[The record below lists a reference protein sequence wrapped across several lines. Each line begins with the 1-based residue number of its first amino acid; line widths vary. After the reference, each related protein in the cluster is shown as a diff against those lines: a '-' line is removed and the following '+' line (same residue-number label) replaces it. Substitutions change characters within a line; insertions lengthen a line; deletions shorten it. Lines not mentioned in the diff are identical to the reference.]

1 MINIENDF
9 NTFRNEELRY
19 YTIYSYADRDY
30 EIYEKTGV
38 NALVFMY
45 EKAKMYNMKMKRSLQ
60 DVQDLIKER
69 DYRGFYSLFSLD
81 DLCVLGY

>member
-1 MINIENDF
+1 MINIENDT
-9 NTFRNEELRY
+9 NTFEDEELRY
-19 YTIYSYADRDY
+19 YTIYTYADRDY

-38 NALVFMY
+38 NTLVFMH
-45 EKAKMYNMKMKRSLQ
+45 EKAKRYKMEIQRSLH
-60 DVQDLIKER
+60 VVEDLIKER

>member
-9 NTFRNEELRY
+9 NTFRNQELRY
-19 YTIYSYADRDY
+19 YTIYSYADRDN

-45 EKAKMYNMKMKRSLQ
+45 EKAKMYNMKMHQSLHN
-60 DVQDLIKER
+60 VEDLIKER